1 MDCYHIR
8 YDFGAKEAA
17 FDKLSI
23 LLKLRNQ
30 LLEADKKFGFY
41 LFDSAVLLYQ
51 KKTGSNMEKDK
62 DATSL
67 LEKSPWLSGAVTA
80 VGSIPLIGWISG
92 VIQAMDIVG
101 GATYDMF
108 KKIWIWIKKP

>member
-1 MDCYHIR
+1 
-8 YDFGAKEAA
+8 
-17 FDKLSI
+17 
-23 LLKLRNQ
+23 
-30 LLEADKKFGFY
+30 
-41 LFDSAVLLYQ
+41 
-51 KKTGSNMEKDK
+51 MEKDK

-101 GATYDMF
+101 GAT
-108 KKIWIWIKKP
+108 